1 METIWI
7 ASWNTAP
14 QVPPEL
20 SVRLQTLILHEDEST
35 GENIKKS
42 EIRRFD
48 CLEVIISAVQKQRCR
63 ARRRYKNHQLFS
75 ASLGPLGRNRFWHS

>member
-48 CLEVIISAVQKQRCR
+48 CLEVIISAVQKR
-63 ARRRYKNHQLFS
+63 S
-75 ASLGPLGRNRFWHS
+75 AVERVDVIKIINCSALP